1 MYSMNKIITIA
12 KWEYLEKIKT
22 KIFIISLIITPLI
35 IIMFS
40 ILPTLLADKE
50 SISTKLIGVVDDSE
64 IYFNQLSFELEKY
77 KIDNARPYYIL
88 LNLTDKNKP
97 GNIIKAEADSSVI
110 LNRIEGYLL
119 ISFGNTDSASV
130 QYRSERIGS
139 FRDIRRFE
147 DVINKIRIQNEL
159 STKGIDIELADMLQ
173 KNINIEQI
181 KIEKGGEEGNQDF
194 MIVFFSAFIFILLL
208 MMMVI
213 YSGQMLVRSL
223 IEEKSN
229 RLIEILISSCTSEEL
244 LAGKIIGLSALGLT
258 QILIWSLI
266 SIGLVGSA
274 LIPTDAFQNILP
286 MLLYFVIGFIFYTTI
301 FVGIGSVVSTEQE
314 AQQITTFISLILV
327 FPVVIA
333 VPAIQNP
340 GSMMVKLLSFIPLT
354 IPSIMLLRFKIGLVP
369 LSDILITLS
378 IMFVSIIITLKL
390 SAKIFRIGILSYGKR
405 PSTKE
410 LIRWLKEKN

>member
-1 MYSMNKIITIA
+1 MNKIITIA

-35 IIMFS
+35 IMMFS

-50 SISTKLIGVVDDSE
+50 SIRTKLIGVVDDSDV
-64 IYFNQLSFELEKY
+64 YFNQLSFELEKI
-77 KIDNARPYYIL
+77 KIDDARPYYIF
-88 LNLTDKNKP
+88 LNLTDKNKTSD
-97 GNIIKAEADSSVI
+97 IVKAGADSSVM

-119 ISFGNTDSASV
+119 FSHGKTDSISV
-130 QYRSERIGS
+130 QYRSESIGS

-159 STKGIDIELADMLQ
+159 SAKGIDIELADMLQ
-173 KNINIEQI
+173 NNIDIEQI
-181 KIEKGGEEGNQDF
+181 KIEKDGEEGKQNF

-258 QILIWSLI
+258 QILIWSVI
-266 SIGLVGSA
+266 GIGLVGSA
-274 LIPTDAFQNILP
+274 VIPTDAFQNILP

-327 FPVVIA
+327 LPVVIA

-340 GSMMVKLLSFIPLT
+340 GSMMVKLLSYIPLT
-354 IPSIMLLRFKIGLVP
+354 IPSIMLLRFKIELVP

-378 IMFVSIIITLKL
+378 IMLVSIIITLKL
-390 SAKIFRIGILSYGKR
+390 SAKIFRTGILSYGKR
-405 PSTKE
+405 PSPKE
-410 LIRWLKEKN
+410 LISWLKEKN